1 MRVAVEHARLGS
13 VDQVGL
19 PLSLSRTPASI
30 RTAPPLLGE
39 QSAEILDELGYP
51 EEEIMRL
58 RAAGVI

>member
-1 MRVAVEHARLGS
+1 
-13 VDQVGL
+13 VGI
-19 PLSLSRTPASI
+19 PFSLSRTPASI

-58 RAAGVI
+58 RAAGII